1 MAGDHWMGSG
11 PLGAHKALWALLVL
25 LKPEDPCPLP
35 DAEEGA
41 TSQAS
46 PRLHRFYTVC
56 PGAAT
61 SLP

>member
-1 MAGDHWMGSG
+1 MGSG
-11 PLGAHKALWALLVL
+11 SLGGHKALWALLVL

-46 PRLHRFYTVC
+46 TPC